1 MYSDSFSSII
11 LLPHR
16 CVTQR
21 QDPHMGK
28 CLDIQF
34 YDILSHGQQLFSDS
48 CHKGGYWSTRPVYW
62 KLSLSLAK
70 LQHVFCL
77 NSQVSTTWSILVA
90 LPNSMA
96 EGDDN
101 TCLYLLRT
109 KTGLVD
115 LNFLPTCVLHSGTS
129 TCLRVNLTYLCA
141 IWADGYTAQINLKT
155 LSKPMV
161 WSDAY
166 KCCFFFCLLYEMCYF
181 ALSLL
186 KHTFLKKQI
195 MWMFTVYGLVFFS
208 ATSYFQFTT
217 FGDKYFTFYSTIL
230 IT

>member
-1 MYSDSFSSII
+1 MGNSFFQTLAIRAVTGAWDQFTGHCPSLWPNYGMCFVSIPKSW
-11 LLPHR
+11 LH
-16 CVTQR
+16 
-21 QDPHMGK
+21 
-28 CLDIQF
+28 
-34 YDILSHGQQLFSDS
+34 
-48 CHKGGYWSTRPVYW
+48 
-62 KLSLSLAK
+62 
-70 LQHVFCL
+70 
-77 NSQVSTTWSILVA
+77 WSILVA

-96 EGDDN
+96 ENDDN

-186 KHTFLKKQI
+186 KHTFKKKTNNVNVYSIWVSFFFLLLSKKI
-195 MWMFTVYGLVFFS
+195 MTCGHFNW
-208 ATSYFQFTT
+208 
-217 FGDKYFTFYSTIL
+217 DKNKAQ
-230 IT
+230 

>member
-34 YDILSHGQQLFSDS
+34 YDILLTGNSCFQTLAIRAVTGARDQFTGNCPSLWPNYSMCFVSIPKSRLHGPFWQHYQTV
-48 CHKGGYWSTRPVYW
+48 WQRVMTTR
-62 KLSLSLAK
+62 
-70 LQHVFCL
+70 
-77 NSQVSTTWSILVA
+77 
-90 LPNSMA
+90 
-96 EGDDN
+96 
-101 TCLYLLRT
+101 LYLLRT

-141 IWADGYTAQINLKT
+141 I
-155 LSKPMV
+155 
-161 WSDAY
+161 
-166 KCCFFFCLLYEMCYF
+166 
-181 ALSLL
+181 
-186 KHTFLKKQI
+186 
-195 MWMFTVYGLVFFS
+195 
-208 ATSYFQFTT
+208 
-217 FGDKYFTFYSTIL
+217 
-230 IT
+230 

>member
-1 MYSDSFSSII
+1 MCHSKTRSSHGEVPWHSI
-11 LLPHR
+11 LWHL
-16 CVTQR
+16 T
-21 QDPHMGK
+21 
-28 CLDIQF
+28 
-34 YDILSHGQQLFSDS
+34 HGQQLFSDS

-186 KHTFLKKQI
+186 KHTFKKK
-195 MWMFTVYGLVFFS
+195 TNNVNVYSIWVSFF
-208 ATSYFQFTT
+208 FC
-217 FGDKYFTFYSTIL
+217 YSPRK
-230 IT
+230 